1 MLLDKIYA
9 ECKELNEII
18 GDDVYFLS
26 SPKLITNKERISET
40 LLLISTDMRKLSR
53 IETILENKSF
63 SSRIVQDL
71 TDDYMYCIRDLFK
84 QYDGLIERLSKGQE
98 NPSKSIA
105 SERTLF
111 DVIIKWREYNSRIKQ
126 AGQILLR
133 IIEETWEPLPDNKEE
148 DNVSNIIISSETRSM
163 SLNGV
168 ANDVDNLDRFF
179 NSICMLINQDEDKGN
194 NIYLRKVE
202 TGSLTVAVSCAMEIG
217 PIIGFIFMCIKLCQK
232 AEKRHLDNEKKRL
245 ELINDSMHIAKK
257 S

>member
-84 QYDGLIERLSKGQE
+84 QYDGLIERLS
-98 NPSKSIA
+98 
-105 SERTLF
+105 R
-111 DVIIKWREYNSRIKQ
+111 
-126 AGQILLR
+126 
-133 IIEETWEPLPDNKEE
+133 
-148 DNVSNIIISSETRSM
+148 
-163 SLNGV
+163 
-168 ANDVDNLDRFF
+168 
-179 NSICMLINQDEDKGN
+179 DKK
-194 NIYLRKVE
+194 IPRKV
-202 TGSLTVAVSCAMEIG
+202 
-217 PIIGFIFMCIKLCQK
+217 
-232 AEKRHLDNEKKRL
+232 
-245 ELINDSMHIAKK
+245 
-257 S
+257 